1 MTFEEFFRRFILN
14 SRRWREPLSSSQVY
28 SYRKRFVE
36 EAVWSGSERLLV
48 DNYLELS
55 EPLQRGEPGRQTM
68 VHWGAAT
75 LKRQVSEVLAAMI
88 AEQMEVV
95 RVAEKARTRG
105 RETVQPFSEPPI
117 WEVVPDAQRLARMI
131 DDAADSAF
139 RRGSF
144 VPVQSLLTR
153 LGVPGEPAEHLAAV
167 FSAPLVPRFE
177 QALLSRPKGMQRMRA
192 AKAAEERET
201 AVAETSLG
209 GTGAHRASPSAPALS
224 PSPPPPPVLTSAPA
238 PAPDAASA
246 PAPSTSL
253 ASPGRAWDYDVAF
266 SFAGEDRAYVEAV
279 AETVR
284 AQGIRVFYD
293 HYETVSLWGRDL
305 YEHLADVYQK
315 RSRYTVIFVSSAYA
329 KKVWTTHERK
339 SAQAR
344 AFQESRE
351 YILPARFDDTE
362 IPGLLPQI
370 GYIDLADTS
379 PVQLAELI
387 VAKLR
392 LQA

>member
-14 SRRWREPLSSSQVY
+14 SRRWREPLSSSKVY
-28 SYRKRFVE
+28 SYRKRFGE
-36 EAVWSGSERLLV
+36 EAMWSGSERLLV

-75 LKRQVSEVLAAMI
+75 LKRQVSEMLAAMI

-95 RVAEKARTRG
+95 RVAEKARTYG

-131 DDAADSAF
+131 DDAVDSAF

-144 VPVQSLLTR
+144 VPVQSLLAR
-153 LGVPGEPAEHLAAV
+153 LGVPGEPAAHLAAV
-167 FSAPLVPRFE
+167 FSAPLAPRFE

-192 AKAAEERET
+192 AQAAKERET
-201 AVAETSLG
+201 AVPETSLG
-209 GTGAHRASPSAPALS
+209 GTGAHPASTSAPA
-224 PSPPPPPVLTSAPA
+224 PSPPPVPASAPA

-246 PAPSTSL
+246 PAPSTPP

-279 AETVR
+279 AEKLR
-284 AQGIRVFYD
+284 AQGVRVFYD

-329 KKVWTTHERK
+329 NKVWTTHERK

-344 AFQESRE
+344 AFQESRK

-370 GYIDLADTS
+370 GYIDLVNTPPAE
-379 PVQLAELI
+379 LAALI
-387 VAKLR
+387 VAKVR